1 MLTEFKITTTP
12 EEGQALIE
20 LAARE
25 MRNPSSQLRWLLRQ
39 ELMNRGLIERSTESQ
54 ADDLQPARKETIG

>member
-20 LAARE
+20 LAALE

-39 ELMNRGLIERSTESQ
+39 ELMNRGLVERSAEFQ
-54 ADDLQPARKETIG
+54 ADETLPEWRETT